1 MGLDLRIH
9 AWRLCGKSCV
19 PAFQSLET
27 ACRSVKWQ
35 AMTIDAEP
43 KAMTEAR
50 YRGARSSYSGKQAIE
65 IGLSCTSLVDCRY
78 HSGCLDAS

>member
-1 MGLDLRIH
+1 
-9 AWRLCGKSCV
+9 
-19 PAFQSLET
+19 
-27 ACRSVKWQ
+27 
-35 AMTIDAEP
+35 MTIDAEP